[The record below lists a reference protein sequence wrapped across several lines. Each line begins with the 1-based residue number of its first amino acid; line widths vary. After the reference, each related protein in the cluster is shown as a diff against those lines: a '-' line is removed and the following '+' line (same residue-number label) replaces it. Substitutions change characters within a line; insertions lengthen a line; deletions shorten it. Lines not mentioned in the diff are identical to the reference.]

1 MAKIIKKVGIIFF
14 VLVISCLIMIGCV
27 VATNTANNNGFEKG
41 ENQSAMVDSSSKET
55 PVFQELSGATC
66 AAMATNWDTIIQN
79 AKNGNNKV
87 YVKLMNN
94 WTAAITTDGVQTSF
108 GSSDVSF
115 FNNDILIPEGMDV
128 TIDLNGK
135 TINRNKTQVSTSG
148 QIFAVAGNLTI
159 MDSSFTN
166 EDIVKYYNV
175 VRNMSTE
182 AIINYLTGLPIGKLT
197 GGWTAGAGG
206 CIWLI
211 KANASVEINGGMI
224 LGNKSN
230 AYGGAVYTDQSDSTI
245 TMNGGIIIANDANSS
260 GGAIYSTG
268 VESNIILNGGIIL
281 GNNALK
287 DGGAINAERTN
298 VQINDIII
306 ANNYCNGNG
315 ATIHMV
321 GGEINIYGGLITNNT
336 ARSHA
341 GGIYIINYDYNGT
354 NVQATFNMYGGEI
367 SYNKSYFGA
376 GLMMYYGA
384 KGNLKD
390 GKIINNHAL
399 ENGGAVGV
407 YWGSELVMDGGIIAN
422 NVVEYHDNE
431 NTGGG
436 GVLIGHNSSMTMNGG
451 EIINNKVLSPWGAQ
465 VNGGGLLICNV
476 GTNNVTLNKGVISGN
491 YCEGNGGG
499 VSDTSDSAVIKI
511 GSGMQIFDNIAHG
524 VPSDLRLEQGQ
535 KITVTENM
543 SNNNGV
549 SHIGIKLAD
558 DYGTRTFTTGYGAN
572 NSGNNPSTYFF
583 SNDGAYLATLNGG
596 EVSFENTIE
605 SNVYDFVYIENGKRQ
620 NYKENNLTHAVN
632 DYEKS
637 MIVNNGKLILG
648 NIGVNTSINT
658 LIGNIN
664 FSRNHIKIYNNK
676 NQLVYDKGN
685 AIAGINA
692 SYYDNG
698 REFAVGTGWKIET
711 YTDSGVIIETIY
723 LSVLGDVNG
732 DGRISAS
739 DVTYLRQIASDNTIY
754 ENLSV
759 EKKLA
764 SMVINKGNV
773 TSADAEIVR
782 NVVDKLFAMDLFF

>member
-1 MAKIIKKVGIIFF
+1 MAKIIKRVGIVFF

-27 VATNTANNNGFEKG
+27 VAANTANNNGFEKG

-79 AKNGNNKV
+79 AKKGNNKA

-94 WTAAITTDGVQTSF
+94 WTAAITADGVQTSF

-115 FNNDILIPEGMDV
+115 YRNDILIPEGMDV

-135 TINRNKTQVSTSG
+135 TINRNKTQVSNSG

-197 GGWTAGAGG
+197 GGWTTNAGG

-230 AYGGAVYTDQSDSTI
+230 GSGGAVHTDQSDSTI

-260 GGAIYSTG
+260 GGAICSTG

-281 GNNALK
+281 GNNALNN
-287 DGGAINAERTN
+287 GGAINAERTN

-336 ARSHA
+336 AHTHA
-341 GGIYIINYDYNGT
+341 GGIYICNYDRNGANIQGT
-354 NVQATFNMYGGEI
+354 LTMYGGEI

-431 NTGGG
+431 NTGGC
-436 GVLIGHNSSMTMNGG
+436 VLVGHASSMTMNGG

-465 VNGGGLLICNV
+465 VNGAGLLICNV

-511 GSGMQIFDNIAHG
+511 GSGMQIYDNIAHG

-543 SNNNGV
+543 SNNMGA

-558 DYGTRTFTTGYGAN
+558 DYGSRTFTTGYGAN
-572 NSGNNPSTYFF
+572 NSGNNPSAYFF

-754 ENLSV
+754 ESLSV

-764 SMVINKGNV
+764 SMVINKGDV

-782 NVVDKLFAMDLFF
+782 NVVDKLLTMDLFF

>member
-1 MAKIIKKVGIIFF
+1 MAKIIKRVGIVFF

-27 VATNTANNNGFEKG
+27 VAANTANNNGFEKG

-79 AKNGNNKV
+79 AKKGNNKA

-94 WTAAITTDGVQTSF
+94 WTAAITADGVQTSF

-166 EDIVKYYNV
+166 EDIVKNYNV

-182 AIINYLTGLPIGKLT
+182 AIINYFKRLPIGKLT
-197 GGWTAGAGG
+197 GGWTTNAGG

-230 AYGGAVYTDQSDSTI
+230 GFGGAVHTDQSDSTI

-260 GGAIYSTG
+260 GGAICSTG

-281 GNNALK
+281 GNNALN

-431 NTGGG
+431 NTGGC
-436 GVLIGHNSSMTMNGG
+436 VLVGHASSMTMNGG
-451 EIINNKVLSPWGAQ
+451 EIVNNKVLSPWDKQ
-465 VNGGGLLICNV
+465 VNGGGLLICNT

-558 DYGTRTFTTGYGAN
+558 DYGTGTFTTGYGAN
-572 NSGNNPSTYFF
+572 NSGNNPSKFFF

-692 SYYDNG
+692 SSYDNG

-723 LSVLGDVNG
+723 ISVLGDVNG

-739 DVTYLRQIASDNTIY
+739 DVTYLRQIASDNALY
-754 ENLSV
+754 ESLSV

-782 NVVDKLFAMDLFF
+782 NVVDKLLTMDLFF

>member
-1 MAKIIKKVGIIFF
+1 MAKIIKRVGIVFF

-27 VATNTANNNGFEKG
+27 VAANTANNNGFEKG

-79 AKNGNNKV
+79 AKKGNNKA

-94 WTAAITTDGVQTSF
+94 WTAAITADGVQTSF

-166 EDIVKYYNV
+166 EDIVKNYNV

-182 AIINYLTGLPIGKLT
+182 AIINYFKRLPIGKLT
-197 GGWTAGAGG
+197 GGWTTNAGG

-230 AYGGAVYTDQSDSTI
+230 GFGGAVHTDQSDSTI

-260 GGAIYSTG
+260 GGAICSTG

-281 GNNALK
+281 GNNALN

-336 ARSHA
+336 AHTHA
-341 GGIYIINYDYNGT
+341 GGIYICNYDRNGANIQGT
-354 NVQATFNMYGGEI
+354 LTMYGGEI

-431 NTGGG
+431 NTGGC
-436 GVLIGHNSSMTMNGG
+436 VLVGHASSMTMNGG
-451 EIINNKVLSPWGAQ
+451 EIVNNKVLSPWDKQ
-465 VNGGGLLICNV
+465 VNGGGLLICNT

-558 DYGTRTFTTGYGAN
+558 DYGTGTFTTGYGAN
-572 NSGNNPSTYFF
+572 NSGNNPSKFFF

-685 AIAGINA
+685 SVAGINA

-739 DVTYLRQIASDNTIY
+739 DVTYLRQIASDNALY
-754 ENLSV
+754 ESLSE

-782 NVVDKLFAMDLFF
+782 NVVDKLLTMDLFF

>member
-1 MAKIIKKVGIIFF
+1 MAKIIKRVGIVFF

-27 VATNTANNNGFEKG
+27 VAANTANNNGFEKG

-79 AKNGNNKV
+79 AKKGNNKA

-94 WTAAITTDGVQTSF
+94 WTAAITADGVQTSF

-166 EDIVKYYNV
+166 EDIVKNYNV

-182 AIINYLTGLPIGKLT
+182 AIINYFKRLPIGKLT
-197 GGWTAGAGG
+197 GGWTTNAGG

-230 AYGGAVYTDQSDSTI
+230 GFGGAVHTDQSDSTI

-260 GGAIYSTG
+260 GGAICSTG

-281 GNNALK
+281 GNNALN

-341 GGIYIINYDYNGT
+341 GGIYICNYDRNGANIQGT
-354 NVQATFNMYGGEI
+354 LTMYGGEI

-407 YWGSELVMDGGIIAN
+407 YWGSELVMDGGTIAN

-431 NTGGG
+431 NTGGC
-436 GVLIGHNSSMTMNGG
+436 VLVGHASSMTMNGG
-451 EIINNKVLSPWGAQ
+451 EIVNNKVLSPWDKQ
-465 VNGGGLLICNV
+465 VNGGGLLICNT

-535 KITVTENM
+535 KITVAEDM
-543 SNNNGV
+543 SNNMGA

-558 DYGTRTFTTGYGAN
+558 DYGSRTFTTGYGAN
-572 NSGNNPSTYFF
+572 NSGNNPSAYFF
-583 SNDGAYLATLNGG
+583 SNDGIKIATLNGN
-596 EVSFENTIE
+596 EVSFEKTIE

-692 SYYDNG
+692 SSYDNG

-723 LSVLGDVNG
+723 ISVLGDVNG

-739 DVTYLRQIASDNTIY
+739 DVTYLRQIASDNALY
-754 ENLSV
+754 ESLSE

>member
-1 MAKIIKKVGIIFF
+1 MANIIKRVGIVFF

-27 VATNTANNNGFEKG
+27 VAANTANNNGFEKG

-79 AKNGNNKV
+79 AKNGNNKA

-94 WTAAITTDGVQTSF
+94 WTAAITADGVQTSF

-115 FNNDILIPEGMDV
+115 YRNDILIPEGMDV

-182 AIINYLTGLPIGKLT
+182 AIINYFKRLPIGKLT
-197 GGWTAGAGG
+197 GGWTTNAGG

-211 KANASVEINGGMI
+211 KENASVEINGGMI

-230 AYGGAVYTDQSDSTI
+230 AHGGAVYTDQSDSTI

-281 GNNALK
+281 GNNALN

-336 ARSHA
+336 ARNHA

-431 NTGGG
+431 NSGGG
-436 GVLIGHNSSMTMNGG
+436 GVLVGHASSMTMNGG
-451 EIINNKVLSPWGAQ
+451 EIVNNKVLSPWDKQ
-465 VNGGGLLICNV
+465 VNGGGLLICNT

-558 DYGTRTFTTGYGAN
+558 DYGTGTFTTGYGAN
-572 NSGNNPSTYFF
+572 NSGNNPSKFFF

-692 SYYDNG
+692 SSYDNG

-739 DVTYLRQIASDNTIY
+739 DVTYLRQIASDNALY
-754 ENLSV
+754 ESLSV

-773 TSADAEIVR
+773 TSADAEIVK
-782 NVVDKLFAMDLFF
+782 NVINKMFGIDIFF

>member
-1 MAKIIKKVGIIFF
+1 MAKIIKRVGIVFF

-27 VATNTANNNGFEKG
+27 VAANTANNNGFEKG

-79 AKNGNNKV
+79 AKNGNNKA

-94 WTAAITTDGVQTSF
+94 WTAAITADGVQTSF

-115 FNNDILIPEGMDV
+115 YRNDILIPEGMDV

-166 EDIVKYYNV
+166 EDIVKNYNV
-175 VRNMSTE
+175 VRNMSIE
-182 AIINYLTGLPIGKLT
+182 AIINYFKRLPIGKLT
-197 GGWTAGAGG
+197 GGWTTNAGG

-230 AYGGAVYTDQSDSTI
+230 GFGGAVHTDQSDSTI

-260 GGAIYSTG
+260 GGAICSTG

-281 GNNALK
+281 GNNALNN
-287 DGGAINAERTN
+287 GGAINAERTN

-336 ARSHA
+336 AHTHA
-341 GGIYIINYDYNGT
+341 GGIYICNYDRNGANIQGT
-354 NVQATFNMYGGEI
+354 LTMYGGEI

-431 NTGGG
+431 NTGGC
-436 GVLIGHNSSMTMNGG
+436 VLVGHASSMTMNGG
-451 EIINNKVLSPWGAQ
+451 EIVNNKVLSPWDKQ
-465 VNGGGLLICNV
+465 VNGGGLLICNT

-558 DYGTRTFTTGYGAN
+558 DYGTGTFTTGYGAN
-572 NSGNNPSTYFF
+572 NSGNNPSKFFF

-692 SYYDNG
+692 SSYDNG

-723 LSVLGDVNG
+723 ISVLGDVNG

-739 DVTYLRQIASDNTIY
+739 DVTYLRQIASDNALY
-754 ENLSV
+754 ESLSE

-782 NVVDKLFAMDLFF
+782 NVVDKLLTIDLFF

>member
-1 MAKIIKKVGIIFF
+1 MAKIIKRVGIVFF

-79 AKNGNNKV
+79 AKKGNNKA

-94 WTAAITTDGVQTSF
+94 WTAAITADGVQTSF

-115 FNNDILIPEGMDV
+115 SNNDILIPEGMDV

-166 EDIVKYYNV
+166 EDIVKNYNV

-182 AIINYLTGLPIGKLT
+182 AIINYFKGLPIGKLT

-206 CIWLI
+206 CIWFI
-211 KANASVEINGGMI
+211 KENASVEINGGMI

-230 AYGGAVYTDQSDSTI
+230 AHGGAVYTDQSDSTI

-260 GGAIYSTG
+260 GGAICSTG

-281 GNNALK
+281 GNTSLV
-287 DGGAINAERTN
+287 DGGAIYAERTN

-336 ARSHA
+336 SRNHA

-431 NTGGG
+431 NTGGC
-436 GVLIGHNSSMTMNGG
+436 VLVGHASSMTMNGG
-451 EIINNKVLSPWGAQ
+451 EIVNNKVLSPWDKQ
-465 VNGGGLLICNV
+465 VNGGGLLICNT

-535 KITVTENM
+535 KITVT
-543 SNNNGV
+543 
-549 SHIGIKLAD
+549 D
-558 DYGTRTFTTGYGAN
+558 R
-572 NSGNNPSTYFF
+572 
-583 SNDGAYLATLNGG
+583 
-596 EVSFENTIE
+596 
-605 SNVYDFVYIENGKRQ
+605 
-620 NYKENNLTHAVN
+620 
-632 DYEKS
+632 KS
-637 MIVNNGKLILG
+637 
-648 NIGVNTSINT
+648 
-658 LIGNIN
+658 
-664 FSRNHIKIYNNK
+664 
-676 NQLVYDKGN
+676 
-685 AIAGINA
+685 
-692 SYYDNG
+692 
-698 REFAVGTGWKIET
+698 
-711 YTDSGVIIETIY
+711 
-723 LSVLGDVNG
+723 
-732 DGRISAS
+732 
-739 DVTYLRQIASDNTIY
+739 
-754 ENLSV
+754 
-759 EKKLA
+759 
-764 SMVINKGNV
+764 
-773 TSADAEIVR
+773 
-782 NVVDKLFAMDLFF
+782 VV

>member
-1 MAKIIKKVGIIFF
+1 MAKIIKRVGIVFF

-27 VATNTANNNGFEKG
+27 VAANTANNNGFEKG

-79 AKNGNNKV
+79 AKKGNNKA

-94 WTAAITTDGVQTSF
+94 WTAAITADGVQTSF

-166 EDIVKYYNV
+166 EDIVKNYNV

-182 AIINYLTGLPIGKLT
+182 AIINYFKRLPIGKLT
-197 GGWTAGAGG
+197 GGWTTNAGG

-230 AYGGAVYTDQSDSTI
+230 GFGGAVHTDQSDSTI

-260 GGAIYSTG
+260 GGAICSTG

-281 GNNALK
+281 GNNALN

-341 GGIYIINYDYNGT
+341 GGIYICNYDRNGANIQGT
-354 NVQATFNMYGGEI
+354 LTMYGGEI

-407 YWGSELVMDGGIIAN
+407 YWGSELVMDGGTIAN

-431 NTGGG
+431 NTGGC
-436 GVLIGHNSSMTMNGG
+436 VLVGHASSMTMNGG
-451 EIINNKVLSPWGAQ
+451 EIVNNKVLSPWDKQ
-465 VNGGGLLICNV
+465 VNGGGLLICNT

-558 DYGTRTFTTGYGAN
+558 DYGTGTFTTGYGAN
-572 NSGNNPSTYFF
+572 NSGNNPSKFFF

-692 SYYDNG
+692 SSYDNG

-723 LSVLGDVNG
+723 ISVLGDVNG

-739 DVTYLRQIASDNTIY
+739 DVTYLRQIASDNALY
-754 ENLSV
+754 ESLSE

>member
-1 MAKIIKKVGIIFF
+1 MAKIIKRVGIVFF

-79 AKNGNNKV
+79 AKKGNNKV

-94 WTAAITTDGVQTSF
+94 WTAAITADGVQTSF

-115 FNNDILIPEGMDV
+115 YRNDILIPEGMDV

-197 GGWTAGAGG
+197 GGWTTNAGG

-230 AYGGAVYTDQSDSTI
+230 AHGGAVYTDQSDSTI
-245 TMNGGIIIANDANSS
+245 TMNGGIIIANDANKR

-281 GNNALK
+281 GNNALN

-306 ANNYCNGNG
+306 ANNYSGRNG
-315 ATIHMV
+315 ASINMQ
-321 GGEINIYGGLITNNT
+321 GGEINIYNGLITNNT

-431 NTGGG
+431 NTGGC
-436 GVLIGHNSSMTMNGG
+436 VLVGHASSMTMNGG
-451 EIINNKVLSPWGAQ
+451 EIINNKVLSPWDKQ
-465 VNGGGLLICNV
+465 VNGGGLLICNT

-511 GSGMQIFDNIAHG
+511 GSGMQIYDNIAHG

-558 DYGTRTFTTGYGAN
+558 DYGSRTFTTGYGAN
-572 NSGNNPSTYFF
+572 NSGNNPSAYFF

-685 AIAGINA
+685 SVAGINA

-739 DVTYLRQIASDNTIY
+739 DVTYLRQIASDNALY
-754 ENLSV
+754 EGLSE

>member
-1 MAKIIKKVGIIFF
+1 MAKIIKRVGIVFF

-27 VATNTANNNGFEKG
+27 VAANTANNNGFEKG

-79 AKNGNNKV
+79 AKKGNNKA

-94 WTAAITTDGVQTSF
+94 WTAAITADGVQTSF

-166 EDIVKYYNV
+166 EDIVKNYNV

-182 AIINYLTGLPIGKLT
+182 AIINYFKRLPIGKLT
-197 GGWTAGAGG
+197 GGWTTNAGG

-230 AYGGAVYTDQSDSTI
+230 GFGGAVHTDQSDSTI

-260 GGAIYSTG
+260 GGAICSTG

-281 GNNALK
+281 GNNALN

-341 GGIYIINYDYNGT
+341 GGIYICNYDRNGANIQGT
-354 NVQATFNMYGGEI
+354 LTMYGGEI

-407 YWGSELVMDGGIIAN
+407 YWGSELVMDGGTIAN

-431 NTGGG
+431 NTGGC
-436 GVLIGHNSSMTMNGG
+436 VLVGHASSMTMNGG
-451 EIINNKVLSPWGAQ
+451 EIVNNKVLSPWDKQ
-465 VNGGGLLICNV
+465 VNGGGLLICNT

-535 KITVTENM
+535 KITVAEDM
-543 SNNNGV
+543 SNNMGA

-558 DYGTRTFTTGYGAN
+558 DYGSRTFTTGYGAN
-572 NSGNNPSTYFF
+572 NSGNNPSAYFF
-583 SNDGAYLATLNGG
+583 SNDGIKIATLNGN
-596 EVSFENTIE
+596 EVSFEKTIE

-692 SYYDNG
+692 SSYDNG

-723 LSVLGDVNG
+723 ISVLGDVNG

-739 DVTYLRQIASDNTIY
+739 DVTYLRQIASDNALY
-754 ENLSV
+754 ESLSE

-782 NVVDKLFAMDLFF
+782 NVVDKLLTIDLFF

>member
-1 MAKIIKKVGIIFF
+1 MAKIIKRVGIIFF
-14 VLVISCLIMIGCV
+14 VLVISCLVIMGCV
-27 VATNTANNNGFEKG
+27 VAANTANNNGFEKG
-41 ENQSAMVDSSSKET
+41 ENQSAMVDSSNKET

-79 AKNGNNKV
+79 AKKGNNKA

-94 WTAAITTDGVQTSF
+94 WTAAITADGVQTSF

-197 GGWTAGAGG
+197 GGWTTNAGG

-230 AYGGAVYTDQSDSTI
+230 GSGGAVHTDQSDSTI

-268 VESNIILNGGIIL
+268 VESNIILNGGILL
-281 GNNALK
+281 GNTSLV
-287 DGGAINAERTN
+287 DGGAIYAEKTN

-306 ANNYCNGNG
+306 ANNYSGRNG
-315 ATIHMV
+315 ASINMQ
-321 GGEINIYGGLITNNT
+321 GGEINIYNGLMTNNT

-341 GGIYIINYDYNGT
+341 GGIYICNYDRNGANIQGT
-354 NVQATFNMYGGEI
+354 LTMYGGEI
-367 SYNKSYFGA
+367 SNNHSNYACGFI
-376 GLMMYYGA
+376 MYYGA
-384 KGNLKD
+384 KGYLKG
-390 GKIINNHAL
+390 GKIINNTVTD
-399 ENGGAVGV
+399 NSGGVAA
-407 YWGSELVMDGGIIAN
+407 YWDSELVMDGGTIAN
-422 NVVEYHDNE
+422 NVVEYHNNE

-511 GSGMQIFDNIAHG
+511 GSGMQIYDNIAHG
-524 VPSDLRLEQGQ
+524 VPSDLRLKQGQ

-543 SNNNGV
+543 SNNMGA

-558 DYGTRTFTTGYGAN
+558 DYGSRTFTTGYGAN
-572 NSGNNPSTYFF
+572 NSGNNPSAYFF
-583 SNDGAYLATLNGG
+583 SNDGIKIATLNGN
-596 EVSFENTIE
+596 EVSFEKTIE

-685 AIAGINA
+685 SVAGINA
-692 SYYDNG
+692 SSYDNG

-739 DVTYLRQIASDNTIY
+739 DVTYLRQIASDNALY
-754 ENLSV
+754 ESLSE

-782 NVVDKLFAMDLFF
+782 NVVDKLLTMDLFF

>member
-1 MAKIIKKVGIIFF
+1 MAKIIKRVGIIFF
-14 VLVISCLIMIGCV
+14 VLVISCLVIMGCV

-79 AKNGNNKV
+79 AKKGNNKV
-87 YVKLMNN
+87 YVKLMDN

-115 FNNDILIPEGMDV
+115 YRNDILIPEGMDV

-135 TINRNKTQVSTSG
+135 TINRNKTQVSGAG

-182 AIINYLTGLPIGKLT
+182 AIINYLKDLPIGKLT
-197 GGWTAGAGG
+197 GGWTSDAGG
-206 CIWLI
+206 CIWII

-230 AYGGAVYTDQSDSTI
+230 GHGGAVHTGQSDSTI
-245 TMNGGIIIANDANSS
+245 TMNGGIIIANDANKR

-281 GNNALK
+281 GNNALN

-431 NTGGG
+431 NTGGC
-436 GVLIGHNSSMTMNGG
+436 VLVGHASSMTMNGG
-451 EIINNKVLSPWGAQ
+451 EIVNNKVLSPWDKQ
-465 VNGGGLLICNV
+465 VNGGGLLICNT
-476 GTNNVTLNKGVISGN
+476 GTNNVTLNKGIISGN

-511 GSGMQIFDNIAHG
+511 GNGMQIYDNIAHG

-535 KITVTENM
+535 KITVTEDM
-543 SNNNGV
+543 SNNMGA

-558 DYGTRTFTTGYGAN
+558 DYGSRTFTTGYGAN

-685 AIAGINA
+685 SVAGINA

-739 DVTYLRQIASDNTIY
+739 DVAYLRQIASDNALY
-754 ENLSV
+754 ESLSV

-782 NVVDKLFAMDLFF
+782 NVVDKLLTMDLFF

>member
-1 MAKIIKKVGIIFF
+1 MAKIIKRVGIIFF
-14 VLVISCLIMIGCV
+14 VLVISCLVIMGCV

-79 AKNGNNKV
+79 AKKGNNKA

-94 WTAAITTDGVQTSF
+94 WTAAITADGVQTSF

-166 EDIVKYYNV
+166 EDIVKNYNV

-182 AIINYLTGLPIGKLT
+182 AIINHFKGLPIGKLT
-197 GGWTAGAGG
+197 GGWTTNAGG

-230 AYGGAVYTDQSDSTI
+230 AHGGAVYTDQSDSTI
-245 TMNGGIIIANDANSS
+245 TMNGGIIIANDANKR

-281 GNNALK
+281 GNNALN

-306 ANNYCNGNG
+306 ANNYCKGNG

-431 NTGGG
+431 NTGGC
-436 GVLIGHNSSMTMNGG
+436 VLVGHASSMTMNGG
-451 EIINNKVLSPWGAQ
+451 EIVNNKVLSPWDKQ
-465 VNGGGLLICNV
+465 VNGGGLLICNT

-558 DYGTRTFTTGYGAN
+558 DYGTGTFTTGYGAN
-572 NSGNNPSTYFF
+572 NSGNNPSKFFF

-685 AIAGINA
+685 SVAGINA

-739 DVTYLRQIASDNTIY
+739 DVTYLRQIASDNALY
-754 ENLSV
+754 ESLSE

-764 SMVINKGNV
+764 SMVINKGDV

>member
-1 MAKIIKKVGIIFF
+1 MAKIIKRVGIVFF

-27 VATNTANNNGFEKG
+27 VAANTANNNGFEKG

-79 AKNGNNKV
+79 AKNGNNKA

-94 WTAAITTDGVQTSF
+94 WTAAITADGVQTSF

-135 TINRNKTQVSTSG
+135 TINRNKTQVSNSG

-197 GGWTAGAGG
+197 GGWTTNAGG

-230 AYGGAVYTDQSDSTI
+230 GSGGAVHTDQSDSTI

-260 GGAIYSTG
+260 GGAICSTG

-281 GNNALK
+281 GNNALNN
-287 DGGAINAERTN
+287 GGAINAERTN

-336 ARSHA
+336 AHTHA
-341 GGIYIINYDYNGT
+341 GGIYICNYDRNGANIQGT
-354 NVQATFNMYGGEI
+354 LTMYGGEI

-431 NTGGG
+431 NTGGC
-436 GVLIGHNSSMTMNGG
+436 VLVGHASSMTMNGG
-451 EIINNKVLSPWGAQ
+451 EIVNNKVLSPWDKQ
-465 VNGGGLLICNV
+465 VNGGGLLICNT

-558 DYGTRTFTTGYGAN
+558 DYGTGTFTTGYGAN
-572 NSGNNPSTYFF
+572 NSGNNPSKFFF

>member
-1 MAKIIKKVGIIFF
+1 MAKIIKRVGIVFF

-27 VATNTANNNGFEKG
+27 VAANTANNNGFEKG

-79 AKNGNNKV
+79 AKNGNNKA

-94 WTAAITTDGVQTSF
+94 WTAAITADGVQTSF

-115 FNNDILIPEGMDV
+115 YRNDILIPEGMDV

-166 EDIVKYYNV
+166 EDIVKNYNV

-182 AIINYLTGLPIGKLT
+182 AIINYFKRLPIGKLT
-197 GGWTAGAGG
+197 GGWTTNAGG

-230 AYGGAVYTDQSDSTI
+230 GFGGAVHTDQSDSTI

-260 GGAIYSTG
+260 GGAICSTG

-281 GNNALK
+281 GNNALNN
-287 DGGAINAERTN
+287 GGAINAERTN

-336 ARSHA
+336 AHTHA
-341 GGIYIINYDYNGT
+341 GGIYICNYDRNGANIQGT
-354 NVQATFNMYGGEI
+354 LTMYGGEI
-367 SYNKSYFGA
+367 SYNKSYFGV

-431 NTGGG
+431 NTGGC
-436 GVLIGHNSSMTMNGG
+436 VLVGHASSMTMNGG
-451 EIINNKVLSPWGAQ
+451 EIVNNKVLSPWDKQ
-465 VNGGGLLICNV
+465 VNGGGLLICNT

-558 DYGTRTFTTGYGAN
+558 DYGTGTFTTGYGAN
-572 NSGNNPSTYFF
+572 NSGNNPSKFFF

-692 SYYDNG
+692 SSYDNG

-723 LSVLGDVNG
+723 ISVLGDVNG

-739 DVTYLRQIASDNTIY
+739 DVTYLRQIASDNALY
-754 ENLSV
+754 ESLSE

>member
-1 MAKIIKKVGIIFF
+1 MAKIIKRVGIVFF

-27 VATNTANNNGFEKG
+27 VAANTANNNGFEKG

-79 AKNGNNKV
+79 AKKGNNKA

-94 WTAAITTDGVQTSF
+94 WTAAITADGVQTSF

-166 EDIVKYYNV
+166 EDIVKNYNV

-182 AIINYLTGLPIGKLT
+182 AIINYFKRLPIGKLT
-197 GGWTAGAGG
+197 GGWTTNAGG

-230 AYGGAVYTDQSDSTI
+230 GFGGAVHTDQSDSTI

-260 GGAIYSTG
+260 GGAICSTG

-281 GNNALK
+281 GNNALN

-341 GGIYIINYDYNGT
+341 GGIYICNYDRNGANIQGT
-354 NVQATFNMYGGEI
+354 LTMYGGEI

-407 YWGSELVMDGGIIAN
+407 YWGSELVMDGGTIAN

-431 NTGGG
+431 NTGGC
-436 GVLIGHNSSMTMNGG
+436 VLVGHASSMTMNGG
-451 EIINNKVLSPWGAQ
+451 EIVNNKVLSPWDKQ
-465 VNGGGLLICNV
+465 VNGGGLLICNT

-535 KITVTENM
+535 KITVAEDM
-543 SNNNGV
+543 SNNMGA

-558 DYGTRTFTTGYGAN
+558 DYGSRTFTTGYGAN
-572 NSGNNPSTYFF
+572 NSGNNPSAYFF
-583 SNDGAYLATLNGG
+583 SNDGIKIATLNGN
-596 EVSFENTIE
+596 EVSFEKTIE

-692 SYYDNG
+692 SSYDNG

-739 DVTYLRQIASDNTIY
+739 DVTYLRQIASDNALY
-754 ENLSV
+754 ESLSE

>member
-1 MAKIIKKVGIIFF
+1 
-14 VLVISCLIMIGCV
+14 
-27 VATNTANNNGFEKG
+27 
-41 ENQSAMVDSSSKET
+41 VD
-55 PVFQELSGATC
+55 
-66 AAMATNWDTIIQN
+66 
-79 AKNGNNKV
+79 
-87 YVKLMNN
+87 
-94 WTAAITTDGVQTSF
+94 
-108 GSSDVSF
+108 
-115 FNNDILIPEGMDV
+115 
-128 TIDLNGK
+128 
-135 TINRNKTQVSTSG
+135 
-148 QIFAVAGNLTI
+148 
-159 MDSSFTN
+159 
-166 EDIVKYYNV
+166 
-175 VRNMSTE
+175 
-182 AIINYLTGLPIGKLT
+182 
-197 GGWTAGAGG
+197 
-206 CIWLI
+206 
-211 KANASVEINGGMI
+211 
-224 LGNKSN
+224 
-230 AYGGAVYTDQSDSTI
+230 
-245 TMNGGIIIANDANSS
+245 
-260 GGAIYSTG
+260 
-268 VESNIILNGGIIL
+268 
-281 GNNALK
+281 
-287 DGGAINAERTN
+287 
-298 VQINDIII
+298 
-306 ANNYCNGNG
+306 
-315 ATIHMV
+315 
-321 GGEINIYGGLITNNT
+321 
-336 ARSHA
+336 
-341 GGIYIINYDYNGT
+341 
-354 NVQATFNMYGGEI
+354 
-367 SYNKSYFGA
+367 
-376 GLMMYYGA
+376 
-384 KGNLKD
+384 
-390 GKIINNHAL
+390 
-399 ENGGAVGV
+399 
-407 YWGSELVMDGGIIAN
+407 
-422 NVVEYHDNE
+422 
-431 NTGGG
+431 
-436 GVLIGHNSSMTMNGG
+436 
-451 EIINNKVLSPWGAQ
+451 
-465 VNGGGLLICNV
+465 

-558 DYGTRTFTTGYGAN
+558 DYGTGTFTTGYGAN
-572 NSGNNPSTYFF
+572 NSGNNPSKFFF

-605 SNVYDFVYIENGKRQ
+605 SNEYDFVYIENGKRQ

-685 AIAGINA
+685 SVAGINA
-692 SYYDNG
+692 SCYDNG

-739 DVTYLRQIASDNTIY
+739 DVTYLRQIASDNALY
-754 ENLSV
+754 ESLSV

-782 NVVDKLFAMDLFF
+782 NVVDKLLAMDLFF

>member
-1 MAKIIKKVGIIFF
+1 MAKIIKRVGIVFF

-27 VATNTANNNGFEKG
+27 VAANTANNNGFEKG

-79 AKNGNNKV
+79 AKNGNNKA

-94 WTAAITTDGVQTSF
+94 WTAAITADGVQTSF

-115 FNNDILIPEGMDV
+115 YRNDILIPEGMDV

-166 EDIVKYYNV
+166 EDIVKNYNV

-182 AIINYLTGLPIGKLT
+182 AIINYLTDLPIGKLT

-206 CIWLI
+206 CIWFI
-211 KANASVEINGGMI
+211 KENASVEINGGMI

-230 AYGGAVYTDQSDSTI
+230 GFGGAVHTDQSDSTI
-245 TMNGGIIIANDANSS
+245 TMNGGIIIANDANKR

-281 GNNALK
+281 GNNALN

-431 NTGGG
+431 NTGGC
-436 GVLIGHNSSMTMNGG
+436 VLVGHASSMTMNGG
-451 EIINNKVLSPWGAQ
+451 EIVNNKVLSPWDKQ
-465 VNGGGLLICNV
+465 VNGGGLLICNT

-558 DYGTRTFTTGYGAN
+558 DYGTGTFTTGYGAN
-572 NSGNNPSTYFF
+572 NSGNNPSKFFF

-739 DVTYLRQIASDNTIY
+739 DVTYLRQIASDNALY
-754 ENLSV
+754 EGLSE

-782 NVVDKLFAMDLFF
+782 NVVDKLLTIDLFF

>member
-1 MAKIIKKVGIIFF
+1 MAKIIKRVGIVFF

-27 VATNTANNNGFEKG
+27 VAANTANNNGFEKG

-79 AKNGNNKV
+79 AKNGNNKA

-94 WTAAITTDGVQTSF
+94 WTAAITADGVQTSF

-115 FNNDILIPEGMDV
+115 YRNDILIPEGMDV

-182 AIINYLTGLPIGKLT
+182 AIINYLTDLPIGKLT

-206 CIWLI
+206 CIWFI
-211 KANASVEINGGMI
+211 KENASVEINGGMI

-230 AYGGAVYTDQSDSTI
+230 GFGGAVHTDQSDSTI
-245 TMNGGIIIANDANSS
+245 TMNGGIIIANDANRR
-260 GGAIYSTG
+260 GGAICSTG

-281 GNNALK
+281 GNNALN

-431 NTGGG
+431 NTGGC
-436 GVLIGHNSSMTMNGG
+436 VLVGHASSMTMNGG
-451 EIINNKVLSPWGAQ
+451 EIVNNKVLSPWDKQ
-465 VNGGGLLICNV
+465 VNGGGLLICNT

-558 DYGTRTFTTGYGAN
+558 DYGTGTFTTGYGAN
-572 NSGNNPSTYFF
+572 NSGNNPSKFFF

-692 SYYDNG
+692 SSYDNG

-739 DVTYLRQIASDNTIY
+739 DVTYLRQIASDNALY
-754 ENLSV
+754 EGLSE

-782 NVVDKLFAMDLFF
+782 NVVDKLLTIDLFF

>member
-1 MAKIIKKVGIIFF
+1 MAKIIKRVGIVFF

-27 VATNTANNNGFEKG
+27 VAANTANNNGFEKG

-79 AKNGNNKV
+79 AKKGNNKA

-94 WTAAITTDGVQTSF
+94 WTAAITADGVQTSF

-166 EDIVKYYNV
+166 EDIVKNYNV

-182 AIINYLTGLPIGKLT
+182 AIINYFKRLPIGKLT
-197 GGWTAGAGG
+197 GGWTTNAGG

-230 AYGGAVYTDQSDSTI
+230 GFGGAVHTDQSDSTI

-260 GGAIYSTG
+260 GGAICSTG

-281 GNNALK
+281 GNNALN

-341 GGIYIINYDYNGT
+341 GGIYICNYDRNGANIQGT
-354 NVQATFNMYGGEI
+354 LTMYGGEI

-407 YWGSELVMDGGIIAN
+407 YWGSELVMDGGTIAN

-431 NTGGG
+431 NTGGC
-436 GVLIGHNSSMTMNGG
+436 VLVGHASSMTMNGG
-451 EIINNKVLSPWGAQ
+451 EIVNNKVLSPWDKQ
-465 VNGGGLLICNV
+465 VNGGGLLICNT

-535 KITVTENM
+535 KITVAEDM
-543 SNNNGV
+543 SNNMGA

-558 DYGTRTFTTGYGAN
+558 DYGSRTFTTGYGAN
-572 NSGNNPSTYFF
+572 NSGNNPSAYFF
-583 SNDGAYLATLNGG
+583 SNDGIKIATLNGN
-596 EVSFENTIE
+596 EVSFEKTIE

-692 SYYDNG
+692 SSYDNG

-739 DVTYLRQIASDNTIY
+739 DVTYLRQIASDNALY
-754 ENLSV
+754 ESLSV

-782 NVVDKLFAMDLFF
+782 NVVDKLLTMNLFF

>member
-1 MAKIIKKVGIIFF
+1 MAKIIKRVGIVFF

-27 VATNTANNNGFEKG
+27 VAANTANNNGFEKG

-79 AKNGNNKV
+79 AKKGNNKA

-94 WTAAITTDGVQTSF
+94 WTAAITADGVQTSF

-166 EDIVKYYNV
+166 EDIVKNYNV

-182 AIINYLTGLPIGKLT
+182 AIINYFKRLPIGKLT
-197 GGWTAGAGG
+197 GGWTTNAGG

-230 AYGGAVYTDQSDSTI
+230 GFGGAVHTDQSDSTI

-260 GGAIYSTG
+260 GGAICSTG

-281 GNNALK
+281 GNNALN

-341 GGIYIINYDYNGT
+341 GGIYICNYDRNGANIQGT
-354 NVQATFNMYGGEI
+354 LTMYGGEI

-407 YWGSELVMDGGIIAN
+407 YWGSELVMDGGTIAN

-431 NTGGG
+431 NTGGC
-436 GVLIGHNSSMTMNGG
+436 VLVGHASSMTMNGG
-451 EIINNKVLSPWGAQ
+451 EIVNNKVLSPWDKQ
-465 VNGGGLLICNV
+465 VNGGGLLICNT

-535 KITVTENM
+535 KITVAEDM
-543 SNNNGV
+543 SNNMGA

-558 DYGTRTFTTGYGAN
+558 DYGSRTFTTGYGAN
-572 NSGNNPSTYFF
+572 NSGNNPSAYFF
-583 SNDGAYLATLNGG
+583 SNDGIKIATLNGN
-596 EVSFENTIE
+596 EVSFEKTIE

-692 SYYDNG
+692 SSYDNG

-739 DVTYLRQIASDNTIY
+739 DVTYLRQIASDNALY
-754 ENLSV
+754 ESLSE

-782 NVVDKLFAMDLFF
+782 NVVDKLLTMDLFF

>member
-1 MAKIIKKVGIIFF
+1 MAKIIKRVGIIFF
-14 VLVISCLIMIGCV
+14 VLVISCLVIMGCV
-27 VATNTANNNGFEKG
+27 VATNTANNNGFEQG
-41 ENQSAMVDSSSKET
+41 ENQSAMADSSKET

-66 AAMATNWDTIIQN
+66 TAMATNWDTIIQN
-79 AKNGNNKV
+79 AKKGNNKV

-94 WTAAITTDGVQTSF
+94 WTAAITADGVQTSF

-115 FNNDILIPEGMDV
+115 YKNDILIPEGMDV

-135 TINRNKTQVSTSG
+135 TINRNKTKVSSSG

-166 EDIVKYYNV
+166 EDIVKHYNV

-182 AIINYLTGLPIGKLT
+182 AIINYFKGLPIGKLT
-197 GGWTAGAGG
+197 GGWAVGAGG
-206 CIWLI
+206 CIWFI

-224 LGNKSN
+224 LGNKSDGH
-230 AYGGAVYTDQSDSTI
+230 GGAVHTDQSDSTI
-245 TMNGGIIIANDANSS
+245 TMNGGIIIANDANKR
-260 GGAIYSTG
+260 GGAICSTG

-281 GNNALK
+281 GNNALN
-287 DGGAINAERTN
+287 DGGAIYAERTN
-298 VQINDIII
+298 LQINDIII

-315 ATIHMV
+315 ASINMQ
-321 GGEINIYGGLITNNT
+321 GGEINIYNGLMTNNT

-341 GGIYIINYDYNGT
+341 GGIYIINYDYKGA

-376 GLMMYYGA
+376 GLMMYYGT
-384 KGNLKD
+384 KGNLKG
-390 GKIINNHAL
+390 GKIINNNAL

-407 YWGSELVMDGGIIAN
+407 YWDSELVMDGGIIAN
-422 NVVEYHDNE
+422 NVVEYHENE
-431 NTGGG
+431 NHGGG
-436 GVLIGHNSSMTMNGG
+436 GVLVGHNSSMTMNGG
-451 EIINNKVLSPWGAQ
+451 EIVNNKVLSPWDAQ
-465 VNGGGLLICNV
+465 VNGAGLLICNL
-476 GTNNVTLNKGVISGN
+476 GTNNVTLNKGTISGN

-511 GSGMQIFDNIAHG
+511 GSGMQIYDNIAHG

-535 KITVTENM
+535 KIIVTENM
-543 SNNNGV
+543 SNNSGAP
-549 SHIGIKLAD
+549 HIGIKLAD
-558 DYGTRTFTTGYGAN
+558 DYESGTFTTDYGIN
-572 NSGNNPSTYFF
+572 NSGNNPSRFFF

-637 MIVNNGKLILG
+637 MVVNNGKLILG
-648 NIGVNTSINT
+648 NIETNTSINT

-685 AIAGINA
+685 SVAGINT
-692 SYYDNG
+692 SSYDNG

-739 DVTYLRQIASDNTIY
+739 DVAYLRQIASDNALY
-754 ENLSV
+754 ESLSV

-764 SMVINKGNV
+764 SMVINKGSV

-782 NVVDKLFAMDLFF
+782 NVVDKLITMDLFF

>member
-1 MAKIIKKVGIIFF
+1 MAKIIKRVGIVFF

-27 VATNTANNNGFEKG
+27 VAANTANNNGFEKG

-79 AKNGNNKV
+79 AKNGNNKA

-94 WTAAITTDGVQTSF
+94 WTAAITADGVQTSF

-115 FNNDILIPEGMDV
+115 YRNDILIPEGMDV

-182 AIINYLTGLPIGKLT
+182 AIINYLTDLPIGKLT

-206 CIWLI
+206 CIWFI
-211 KANASVEINGGMI
+211 KENASVEINGGMI

-230 AYGGAVYTDQSDSTI
+230 GFGGAVHTDQSDSTI

-260 GGAIYSTG
+260 GGAICSTG

-281 GNNALK
+281 GNNALNN
-287 DGGAINAERTN
+287 GGAINAERTN

-336 ARSHA
+336 AHTHA
-341 GGIYIINYDYNGT
+341 GGIYICNYDRNGANIQGT
-354 NVQATFNMYGGEI
+354 LTMYGGEI

-431 NTGGG
+431 NTGGC
-436 GVLIGHNSSMTMNGG
+436 VLVGHASSMTMNGG
-451 EIINNKVLSPWGAQ
+451 EIVNNKVLSPWDKQ
-465 VNGGGLLICNV
+465 VNGGGLLICNT

-558 DYGTRTFTTGYGAN
+558 DYGTGTFTTGYGAN
-572 NSGNNPSTYFF
+572 NSGNNPSKFFF

-692 SYYDNG
+692 SSYDNG

-723 LSVLGDVNG
+723 ISVLGDVNG

-739 DVTYLRQIASDNTIY
+739 DVTYLRQIASDNALY
-754 ENLSV
+754 ESLSE

-782 NVVDKLFAMDLFF
+782 NVVDKLLTIDLFF

>member
-1 MAKIIKKVGIIFF
+1 MAKIIKRVGIVFF

-27 VATNTANNNGFEKG
+27 VAANTANNNGFEKG

-79 AKNGNNKV
+79 AKKGNNKA

-94 WTAAITTDGVQTSF
+94 WTAAITADGVQTSF

-175 VRNMSTE
+175 VRNMSIE
-182 AIINYLTGLPIGKLT
+182 AIINYFKRLPIGKLT
-197 GGWTAGAGG
+197 GGWTTNAGG

-230 AYGGAVYTDQSDSTI
+230 GFGGAVHTDQSDSTI

-260 GGAIYSTG
+260 GGAICSTG

-281 GNNALK
+281 GNNALNN
-287 DGGAINAERTN
+287 GGAINAERTN

-336 ARSHA
+336 AHTHA
-341 GGIYIINYDYNGT
+341 GGIYICNYDRNGANIQGT
-354 NVQATFNMYGGEI
+354 LTMYGGEI

-431 NTGGG
+431 NTGGC
-436 GVLIGHNSSMTMNGG
+436 VLVGHASSMTMNGG
-451 EIINNKVLSPWGAQ
+451 EIVNNKVLSPWDKQ
-465 VNGGGLLICNV
+465 VNGGGLLICNT

-558 DYGTRTFTTGYGAN
+558 DYGTGTFTTGYGAN
-572 NSGNNPSTYFF
+572 NSGNNPSKFFF

-692 SYYDNG
+692 SSYDNG

-739 DVTYLRQIASDNTIY
+739 DVTYLRQVASDNALY
-754 ENLSV
+754 ESLSV

-782 NVVDKLFAMDLFF
+782 NVVDKLLTIDLFF

>member
-1 MAKIIKKVGIIFF
+1 MAKIIKRVGIVFF

-79 AKNGNNKV
+79 AKKGNNKV

-94 WTAAITTDGVQTSF
+94 WTAAITADGVQTSF

-135 TINRNKTQVSTSG
+135 TINRNKTQVSSSG

-197 GGWTAGAGG
+197 GGWTTNAGG

-224 LGNKSN
+224 FGNKSN
-230 AYGGAVYTDQSDSTI
+230 GSGGAVHTDQSDSTI

-260 GGAIYSTG
+260 GGAICSTG

-281 GNNALK
+281 GNNALN
-287 DGGAINAERTN
+287 DGGAIYTERTN

-306 ANNYCNGNG
+306 ANNYSGRNG
-315 ATIHMV
+315 ASINMQ
-321 GGEINIYGGLITNNT
+321 GGEINIYNGLMTNNT

-341 GGIYIINYDYNGT
+341 GGIYICNYDRNGANIQGT
-354 NVQATFNMYGGEI
+354 LTMYGGEI
-367 SYNKSYFGA
+367 SNNHSNYACGFI
-376 GLMMYYGA
+376 MYYGA
-384 KGNLKD
+384 KGYLKG
-390 GKIINNHAL
+390 GKIINNTVTD
-399 ENGGAVGV
+399 NSGGVAA
-407 YWGSELVMDGGIIAN
+407 YWDSELVMDGGTIAN
-422 NVVEYHDNE
+422 NVVEYHNNE

-465 VNGGGLLICNV
+465 VNGAGLLICNT

-511 GSGMQIFDNIAHG
+511 GSGMQIYDNIAHG

-543 SNNNGV
+543 SNNMGA

-558 DYGTRTFTTGYGAN
+558 DYGSRTFTTGYGAN
-572 NSGNNPSTYFF
+572 NSGNNPSAYFF
-583 SNDGAYLATLNGG
+583 SNDGIKIATLNGN
-596 EVSFENTIE
+596 EVSFEKTIE

-685 AIAGINA
+685 SVAGINA

-739 DVTYLRQIASDNTIY
+739 DVTYLRQVASDNTIY
-754 ENLSV
+754 EGLSE

-764 SMVINKGNV
+764 SMVINKGDV

-782 NVVDKLFAMDLFF
+782 NVVDKLLTMDLFF

>member
-1 MAKIIKKVGIIFF
+1 MAKIIKRVGIVFF

-79 AKNGNNKV
+79 AKKGNNKA

-94 WTAAITTDGVQTSF
+94 WTAAITADGVQTSF

-135 TINRNKTQVSTSG
+135 TINRNKTQVSSSG

-166 EDIVKYYNV
+166 EDIVKNYNV

-182 AIINYLTGLPIGKLT
+182 AIINYFKRLPIGKLT
-197 GGWTAGAGG
+197 GGWTTNAGG

-230 AYGGAVYTDQSDSTI
+230 GFGGAVHTDQSDSTI

-260 GGAIYSTG
+260 GGAICSTG

-281 GNNALK
+281 GNNALN
-287 DGGAINAERTN
+287 DGGAIYAERTN

-336 ARSHA
+336 ARTHA

-431 NTGGG
+431 NTGGC
-436 GVLIGHNSSMTMNGG
+436 VLVGHASSMTMNGG
-451 EIINNKVLSPWGAQ
+451 EIVNNKVLSPWDKQ
-465 VNGGGLLICNV
+465 VNGGGLLICNT

-558 DYGTRTFTTGYGAN
+558 DYGTGTFTTGYGAN
-572 NSGNNPSTYFF
+572 NSGNNPSKFFF

-685 AIAGINA
+685 SVAGINA

-739 DVTYLRQIASDNTIY
+739 DVTYLRQIASDNALY
-754 ENLSV
+754 ESLSV

>member
-1 MAKIIKKVGIIFF
+1 MAKIIKRVGIVFF

-27 VATNTANNNGFEKG
+27 VAANTANNNGFEKG

-79 AKNGNNKV
+79 AKNGNNKA

-94 WTAAITTDGVQTSF
+94 WTAAITADGVQTSF

-115 FNNDILIPEGMDV
+115 YRNDILIPEGMDV

-135 TINRNKTQVSTSG
+135 TINRNKTQVSNSG

-197 GGWTAGAGG
+197 GGWTTNAGG

-230 AYGGAVYTDQSDSTI
+230 GSGGAVHTDQSDSTI

-260 GGAIYSTG
+260 GGAICSTG

-281 GNNALK
+281 GNNALNN
-287 DGGAINAERTN
+287 GGAINAERTN

-336 ARSHA
+336 AHTHA
-341 GGIYIINYDYNGT
+341 GGIYICNYDRNGANIQGT
-354 NVQATFNMYGGEI
+354 LTMYGGEI

-465 VNGGGLLICNV
+465 VNGAGLLICNV

-511 GSGMQIFDNIAHG
+511 GSGMQIYDNIAHG

-543 SNNNGV
+543 SNNMGA

-558 DYGTRTFTTGYGAN
+558 DYGSRTFTTGYGAN
-572 NSGNNPSTYFF
+572 NSGNNPSAYFF

-754 ENLSV
+754 ESLSV

-764 SMVINKGNV
+764 SMVINKGDV

-782 NVVDKLFAMDLFF
+782 NVVDKLLTMDLFF

>member
-1 MAKIIKKVGIIFF
+1 MAKIIKRVGIVFF

-79 AKNGNNKV
+79 AKKGNNKV

-94 WTAAITTDGVQTSF
+94 WTAAITADGVQTSF

-197 GGWTAGAGG
+197 GGWTTNAGG

-230 AYGGAVYTDQSDSTI
+230 AHGGAVYTDQSDSTI
-245 TMNGGIIIANDANSS
+245 TMNGGIIIANDANKR

-281 GNNALK
+281 GNNALN

-431 NTGGG
+431 NTGGC
-436 GVLIGHNSSMTMNGG
+436 VLVGHASSMTMNGG
-451 EIINNKVLSPWGAQ
+451 EIINNKVLSPWDKQ
-465 VNGGGLLICNV
+465 VNGGGLLICNT

-511 GSGMQIFDNIAHG
+511 GSGMQIHDNIAHG

-558 DYGTRTFTTGYGAN
+558 DYGSRTFTTGYGAN
-572 NSGNNPSTYFF
+572 NSGNNPSAYFF

-596 EVSFENTIE
+596 EVSFEKTIE

-685 AIAGINA
+685 SVAGINA

-739 DVTYLRQIASDNTIY
+739 DVTYLRQIASDNALY
-754 ENLSV
+754 EGLSE